1 MSQKK
6 PLKIP
11 LDCPLGRA
19 LGVFETG
26 EFFM

>member
-11 LDCPLGRA
+11 LDCLLGRA